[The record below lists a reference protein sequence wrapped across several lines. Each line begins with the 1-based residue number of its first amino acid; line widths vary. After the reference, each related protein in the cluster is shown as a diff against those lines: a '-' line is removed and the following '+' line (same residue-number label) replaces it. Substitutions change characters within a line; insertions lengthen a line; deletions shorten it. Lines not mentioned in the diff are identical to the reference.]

1 MKTKREHVSSEYAS
15 YFLNATD
22 AVRLRE
28 TKEKQTFSMHA

>member
-22 AVRLRE
+22 ARKVKRNKR
-28 TKEKQTFSMHA
+28 KAAF